1 MELRNADARNG
12 EGLNEGCGADF
23 VQKAKAPPA
32 GWGEAVGARCVSL
45 DGDADRLVYF
55 RPASDASGGF
65 ALFDG
70 DRIAILLAVYV
81 KALLDAVPGLGDN
94 ISTGVVQ
101 VRPRAQNPNPNP
113 HLRRRGPS
121 VGADPD
127 PGPAADGVR
136 ERGVDT
142 VPAGGA
148 GAGGGVHQD
157 RRQAPARRGR
167 GL

>member
-12 EGLNEGCGADF
+12 EGLNERCGADF

-32 GWGEAVGARCVSL
+32 GWGGDVGARCVSL